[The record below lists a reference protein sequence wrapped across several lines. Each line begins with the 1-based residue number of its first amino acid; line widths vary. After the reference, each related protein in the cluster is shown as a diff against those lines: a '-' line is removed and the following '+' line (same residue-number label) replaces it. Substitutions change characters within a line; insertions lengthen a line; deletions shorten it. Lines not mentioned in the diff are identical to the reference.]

1 MFVMS
6 TETTKTNDMYNSL
19 NNIANGIE
27 NHGPSGSVYATKIR
41 KAIEISKK
49 TKENPAQL
57 ALDMFNHDIASAKDQ
72 GYIDHARFGEWVAKE
87 LSLYVR
93 LMSAGYKAAM
103 DEKFAA

>member
-1 MFVMS
+1 
-6 TETTKTNDMYNSL
+6 
-19 NNIANGIE
+19 
-27 NHGPSGSVYATKIR
+27 
-41 KAIEISKK
+41 
-49 TKENPAQL
+49 
-57 ALDMFNHDIASAKDQ
+57 MFNHDIASAKDQ

>member
-1 MFVMS
+1 
-6 TETTKTNDMYNSL
+6 MYNSL

-27 NHGPSGSVYATKIR
+27 NQGPSGSVYATKIR

>member
-41 KAIEISKK
+41 KAIEVSKK
-49 TKENPAQL
+49 TNENPAQL
-57 ALDMFNHDIASAKDQ
+57 ALDMFAHDIASAKDQ
-72 GYIDHARFGEWVAKE
+72 GYIDHARFGEWIAKE

-93 LMSAGYKAAM
+93 HMSAGYKAAM
-103 DEKFAA
+103 NDKYNA

>member
-1 MFVMS
+1 
-6 TETTKTNDMYNSL
+6 MYNSL

-27 NHGPSGSVYATKIR
+27 LNPEPSGSVYATKIR

-49 TKENPAQL
+49 TNENPAQL
-57 ALDMFNHDIASAKDQ
+57 ALDMFAHEIASAKDQ
-72 GYIDHARFGEWVAKE
+72 GYFDHARFGEWIAKE

-93 LMSAGYKAAM
+93 HMSAGYKAAM